1 MLLLPDRSPVY
12 LGGVIFIA
20 LLVIVKHQANIQRL
34 IAGTESRF
42 SARKAIAVQ
51 GAGNEKKKARA

>member
-42 SARKAIAVQ
+42 GARKAIAVQ